1 MTLLC
6 KMVVMQYDIQLGAQP
21 VSTSWVDLPTFHLT
35 PVTLAPS
42 PLESTMYVCQ
52 INYVACK
59 YWFSLLPRFHPL
71 KLGFATLIMSDLRLV
86 LECYYK
92 WGWLGWPR
100 LPGFFFSDAWTLNH
114 KIMQMSVH
122 MKTKL
127 TPANR
132 GLPASTI
139 GDNLSSF
146 FGASQAVSLI
156 NDHCQMP

>member
-6 KMVVMQYDIQLGAQP
+6 KMAVMQYDIQLGAQL

-35 PVTLAPS
+35 PVTHAPS

-59 YWFSLLPRFHPL
+59 YRFSLLPRFHPL

-86 LECYYK
+86 LECYTSGGG
-92 WGWLGWPR
+92 WGGLGC
-100 LPGFFFSDAWTLNH
+100 LVFFSDVSTLNH
-114 KIMQMSVH
+114 RIMQISVH
-122 MKTKL
+122 IKTKL

-139 GDNLSSF
+139 GDNL
-146 FGASQAVSLI
+146 
-156 NDHCQMP
+156 